1 MDLGSTIKNLRKQR
15 KQTQQ
20 EFATRCGITQ
30 TYLSQIENNLKDANI
45 GILEQ
50 ISSQLNLPLPLLFF
64 ISMTDSDIPEGK
76 RKDFL
81 TIAPALKSFIN
92 ELFSV

>member
-15 KQTQQ
+15 KQTQD

-30 TYLSQIENNLKDANI
+30 TYLSQIENNLKEPNMSVLD
-45 GILEQ
+45 E
-50 ISSQLNLPLPLLFF
+50 ISKQLKIPLPLLFF
-64 ISMTDSDIPEGK
+64 FSMTDSDIPENK
-76 RKDFL
+76 RKDFMTL
-81 TIAPALKSFIN
+81 APALKSFIN

>member
-30 TYLSQIENNLKDANI
+30 TYLSQIENNLKDPNI
-45 GILEQ
+45 GILEE
-50 ISSQLNLPLPLLFF
+50 ISSQLKVPLPLLFF
-64 ISMTDSDIPEGK
+64 ISMTDSDIPEAK

-92 ELFSV
+92 ELFSI